1 MSNVVKFAIGAAF
14 VAVIASNYL
23 ATRARPTSG
32 SARAYA
38 TPTQSGGAVLVPP
51 PKSN

>member
-23 ATRARPTSG
+23 ATRAKPAS
-32 SARAYA
+32 SPPRAYA
-38 TPTQSGGAVLVPP
+38 TPMQSGGAVLVPP